1 MRYPYRVVVDDNV
14 DRLQVY
20 SRWRH
25 SRAILITRTFT
36 LSGDYFHWLSVVV
49 KQRLRSIGIKKLKGV
64 YGKGDPPLPIPN
76 REVKPFSA
84 DGTADRWESRKMPNL
99 DGESYRDVTLSF
111 FCVLSFVSRLLF
123 SFRLFSS
130 CVLCT
135 CSVFFFVMCVV
146 RAFLVL
152 CFLLLF
158 SVFCCFLRGFA
169 FFSLLYSLLHSLL
182 SPLLC
187 FFVIPFFLLSFFLFV
202 PFQPCCGSLLSAC
215 LACFCLPDLSFSL
228 FIFFFCACVCWIR
241 FGYLLLNLFCF
252 DIKL

>member
-49 KQRLRSIGIKKLKGV
+49 KQSLRSIGIKKLKGV

-111 FCVLSFVSRLLF
+111 CVLSFVSCLVFSSLFF
-123 SFRLFSS
+123 SFRLVCCVRVVFSFLW
-130 CVLCT
+130 CGAL
-135 CSVFFFVMCVV
+135 VFLF
-146 RAFLVL
+146 L
-152 CFLLLF
+152 CFLLF
-158 SVFCCFLRGFA
+158 S
-169 FFSLLYSLLHSLL
+169 
-182 SPLLC
+182 PWLC
-187 FFVIPFFLLSFFLFV
+187 FFFFAVFSSAFFDLTVALFLRYSIFSFVLFSFCSFSALLWFFAV
-202 PFQPCCGSLLSAC
+202 
-215 LACFCLPDLSFSL
+215 CLPDLSFSL
-228 FIFFFCACVCWIR
+228 FIFFFCACTCVCWIR

>member
-49 KQRLRSIGIKKLKGV
+49 KQSLRSIGIKKLKGV

-111 FCVLSFVSRLLF
+111 FCLIFRFLSR
-123 SFRLFSS
+123 
-130 CVLCT
+130 
-135 CSVFFFVMCVV
+135 
-146 RAFLVL
+146 LVL
-152 CFLLLF
+152 CCVRVVFSFLWCGALVFLF
-158 SVFCCFLRGFA
+158 LCF
-169 FFSLLYSLLHSLL
+169 LLYSLLHSLL

-202 PFQPCCGSLLSAC
+202 PFQPCCASLLSAC
-215 LACFCLPDLSFSL
+215 LACFCLPDFSFSL
-228 FIFFFCACVCWIR
+228 FIFFFCACTCVCWIR

>member
-49 KQRLRSIGIKKLKGV
+49 KQSLRSIGTKKLKGV

-111 FCVLSFVSRLLF
+111 CVLSFVSRLVLSYF
-123 SFRLFSS
+123 ISS

-135 CSVFFFVMCVV
+135 YSVFFFVMCC
-146 RAFLVL
+146 FGFSLSFL
-152 CFLLLF
+152 CFLLF
-158 SVFCCFLRGFA
+158 SFVCF
-169 FFSLLYSLLHSLL
+169 LLHSLL
-182 SPLLC
+182 FAL
-187 FFVIPFFLLSFFLFV
+187 FVALFFLLSFFLFV

-215 LACFCLPDLSFSL
+215 VACFCLPDFSFSL
-228 FIFFFCACVCWIR
+228 FIFFFCACTCVCWIR

>member
-84 DGTADRWESRKMPNL
+84 DGTAERWESRKMPNL

-111 FCVLSFVSRLLF
+111 FVLSFVSRLLF

-135 CSVFFFVMCVV
+135 CSVFFFVMC
-146 RAFLVL
+146 
-152 CFLLLF
+152 CFGFSLSLLF
-158 SVFCCFLRGFA
+158 SFVCF
-169 FFSLLYSLLHSLL
+169 LLHSLL

-187 FFVIPFFLLSFFLFV
+187 FFVIPFFCPFSFLSFSALLCFFAVCLPCLFPLAWFFFLFV
-202 PFQPCCGSLLSAC
+202 CILFLCLYLCLLDMVC
-215 LACFCLPDLSFSL
+215 LLAFKP
-228 FIFFFCACVCWIR
+228 V
-241 FGYLLLNLFCF
+241 LLWY
-252 DIKL
+252 

>member
-84 DGTADRWESRKMPNL
+84 DGTADRWESRKMPNS
-99 DGESYRDVTLSF
+99 DGESYSDVTLSF
-111 FCVLSFVSRLLF
+111 FVSYLSCLIFRLLSYFILWLSYRIHLILLIVFQKVGIFFVF
-123 SFRLFSS
+123 SFLKF
-130 CVLCT
+130 
-135 CSVFFFVMCVV
+135 
-146 RAFLVL
+146 
-152 CFLLLF
+152 
-158 SVFCCFLRGFA
+158 
-169 FFSLLYSLLHSLL
+169 
-182 SPLLC
+182 PL
-187 FFVIPFFLLSFFLFV
+187 
-202 PFQPCCGSLLSAC
+202 Q
-215 LACFCLPDLSFSL
+215 
-228 FIFFFCACVCWIR
+228 
-241 FGYLLLNLFCF
+241 
-252 DIKL
+252 K

>member
-49 KQRLRSIGIKKLKGV
+49 KQSLRSIGIKKLKGV

-111 FCVLSFVSRLLF
+111 CVLSFVSRRFFSSLLF
-123 SFRLFSS
+123 SFRLVCCVRVVFSFLW
-130 CVLCT
+130 CVAL
-135 CSVFFFVMCVV
+135 
-146 RAFLVL
+146 AFL
-152 CFLLLF
+152 CF
-158 SVFCCFLRGFA
+158 
-169 FFSLLYSLLHSLL
+169 LLYSLLFALSVALFLRYSIFCPFIFLFLFSLVVVL
-182 SPLLC
+182 CCLLALPVSVC
-187 FFVIPFFLLSFFLFV
+187 LIFFLFV
-202 PFQPCCGSLLSAC
+202 YIL
-215 LACFCLPDLSFSL
+215 
-228 FIFFFCACVCWIR
+228 FCACTCVCWIR

>member
-99 DGESYRDVTLSF
+99 DGESYSDVTLSF
-111 FCVLSFVSRLLF
+111 LCLIFCVSSYLILSRLVCCVRVVF
-123 SFRLFSS
+123 SFLWCGALVFLF
-130 CVLCT
+130 
-135 CSVFFFVMCVV
+135 
-146 RAFLVL
+146 L
-152 CFLLLF
+152 CFLLF
-158 SVFCCFLRGFA
+158 S
-169 FFSLLYSLLHSLL
+169 
-182 SPLLC
+182 PWLC
-187 FFVIPFFLLSFFLFV
+187 FFFFAVFSSAFFALSVALFLRYSIFFFCPFCSFSALLW
-202 PFQPCCGSLLSAC
+202 SLLSAC

-228 FIFFFCACVCWIR
+228 FIFFFCACTCVCWIR

>member
-49 KQRLRSIGIKKLKGV
+49 KQSLRSIGIKKLKGV

-111 FCVLSFVSRLLF
+111 FVSYLSCLVVSSLFVLCVVYVVFSFLWCDVLLWLF
-123 SFRLFSS
+123 SFFSLFS
-130 CVLCT
+130 T
-135 CSVFFFVMCVV
+135 AFSVALLSAVFSSAFFALSVALFLRYSIFFF
-146 RAFLVL
+146 FL
-152 CFLLLF
+152 
-158 SVFCCFLRGFA
+158 SV
-169 FFSLLYSLLHSLL
+169 
-182 SPLLC
+182 
-187 FFVIPFFLLSFFLFV
+187 LFV
-202 PFQPCCGSLLSAC
+202 PFHPCYGSLLSAC
-215 LACFCLPDLSFSL
+215 LACFRLPDFFSL
-228 FIFFFCACVCWIR
+228 FVILFLCLF
-241 FGYLLLNLFCF
+241 LLDTVLFICF
-252 DIKL
+252 